1 MKHCLFEATICLCGV
16 NNKIQKRVSDYKFI
30 YANLRIRQN
39 NLVVCNEFNFKLLK
53 FFTSNIWFNCILHVM
68 RNFHEKSK
76 CGINFL
82 LRKIPVVRAGFEPGS
97 SRLLSQRSTIT
108 PLFRLNCRLHNFTAG
123 NAGLRVLSLMQSV
136 HSHWP
141 ISIVYNDAPPS
152 VAKLILAC
160 KTRYIICTLSRPNN
174 QSAEGT
180 EVVRCCRPWL
190 ACAHCTG

>member
-1 MKHCLFEATICLCGV
+1 
-16 NNKIQKRVSDYKFI
+16 
-30 YANLRIRQN
+30 
-39 NLVVCNEFNFKLLK
+39 
-53 FFTSNIWFNCILHVM
+53 M

-76 CGINFL
+76 CGINVL

-108 PLFRLNCRLHNFTAG
+108 PLFRLNCRLHNFTAR

-152 VAKLILAC
+152 VAKLILTC

-174 QSAEGT
+174 KTNKPIEHNFNCSYAT
-180 EVVRCCRPWL
+180 S
-190 ACAHCTG
+190 TGSNRSLSPIITGQTP